1 MTSEAQ
7 PIIVLCGLE
16 TPIYDL
22 LELYIGEKYLLFPVD
37 FIASLDFL
45 QNHQVLLFI
54 INSDKRSFSHEVI
67 QKIKEDENFMN
78 TPFIGLSLKRHF
90 SEMSETERY
99 EFQDILL
106 LPARTEDIL
115 TRIDIWVK
123 TSEIIMEDAIQ
134 KEGKTFALNDIQVED
149 LQIDD
154 LSVL

>member
-1 MTSEAQ
+1 MTSEVQ

-45 QNHQVLLFI
+45 GNHNVLLFI
-54 INSDKRSFSHEVI
+54 INSDKRHFSKEVI
-67 QKIKEDENFMN
+67 QKIRESETFVNV
-78 TPFIGLSLKRHF
+78 PFIGLSLKRHF
-90 SEMSETERY
+90 TEMSEQERF

-123 TSEIIMEDAIQ
+123 TSEIIMDDATPS
-134 KEGKTFALNDIQVED
+134 KTFALDEM
-149 LQIDD
+149 
-154 LSVL
+154 

>member
-1 MTSEAQ
+1 MASEIQ

-16 TPIYDL
+16 TPLYNL
-22 LELYIGEKYLLFPVD
+22 LESFLSQKYLLFPVD

-54 INSDKRSFSHEVI
+54 INSDKRSFSHDVI
-67 QKIKEDENFMN
+67 QKIKENENFMN

-90 SEMSETERY
+90 SEMSHEERY

-123 TSEIIMEDAIQ
+123 TSEIIMDDSTPS
-134 KEGKTFALNDIQVED
+134 KTFALDDLQVED
-149 LQIDD
+149 LHIVDD
-154 LSVL
+154 LQVQ